1 MPPKSGQKGKSS
13 GSNGKVTW
21 AQAVRDMVNRSMSTG
36 QLLPFGIFVL
46 LAIVFWRM
54 PAEDL
59 RETMHEIISG
69 FIEGHLWGWGVSLI
83 LLVVWVSHA
92 KRMRKEFS
100 EEADRIGKEK
110 TGLQQRR
117 TSQKLGTSQ
126 RSGKEL
132 EGGSQ

>member
-69 FIEGHLWGWGVSLI
+69 FINGQLWGWGVSLF
-83 LLVVWVSHA
+83 LLIAWVSHS

-110 TGLQQRR
+110 TGLQQRS
-117 TSQKLGTSQ
+117 TPQKLGTSQ

>member
-46 LAIVFWRM
+46 LTIVFWRM

-83 LLVVWVSHA
+83 LLVAWVSHA

>member
-59 RETMHEIISG
+59 
-69 FIEGHLWGWGVSLI
+69 
-83 LLVVWVSHA
+83 
-92 KRMRKEFS
+92 
-100 EEADRIGKEK
+100 
-110 TGLQQRR
+110 
-117 TSQKLGTSQ
+117 
-126 RSGKEL
+126 
-132 EGGSQ
+132 